1 MIPSIEL
8 LWALAASVLLLV
20 EQVRHRRSLRHELRS
35 LRSSYDAAIHRNDE
49 LSQASDKMGDL
60 YRYQLLTSR
69 KRAARIKKVLEIAT
83 SINSNLTLDKVLHE
97 IVHAVSDAAGFRIVL
112 LRVLNEATGHF
123 EARAFAGLNRD
134 AIRKLELLR
143 IPRAEFE
150 SWLKE
155 EFRVGRSFF
164 IGHEKKFWGEVDDE
178 GYTPDLGVRQEGEW
192 HQEDVLF
199 VPLYTKDGNVVGYFS
214 VDDPVDRRLP
224 SRETVET
231 LEILAT
237 HAIVAI
243 QNASLYERLNDSL
256 ARLEEATER
265 TEEVADLKNKF
276 ISTVSHELLT
286 PLTAIRAYTE
296 ALLEHIGSTNID
308 MQRQF
313 LGVINEQSLK
323 LRRLIDSILELSQL
337 ESGRFRMS
345 REPFNLVGL
354 MDEVVQGLREMAD
367 AKQIQIVVE
376 SASPEIVVE
385 ADRGLVRRVLNNL
398 GSNAIKFTHEG
409 GTVTLRTLVE
419 GRAVRI
425 QVEDTG
431 IGIPKEGIDRI
442 FDKFYQIDSSLSR
455 EYPGVGLGLSISKSI
470 VEWHGGEI
478 MAESESGAGSRFT
491 VLLPITAGD
500 AHVITHATWSPSR
513 SVSDHLTRLTVEMI
527 AEVMNARTASL
538 MLVDEENSELYIRAA
553 RGLREE
559 VVCGTR
565 IRIGDSIAGWVAEH
579 GEPLLVTNIEEDPR
593 FGRPNRH
600 QYETK
605 SLLSV
610 PVKIGGRVVGVI
622 NINNKI
628 SCTPFTD
635 DDRALLSS
643 LSDRVALAWQR
654 VSDHERSSER
664 TEETSRTLTAIIENA
679 RRSRLKLNS
688 GSMAT
693 RAVALGRKLG
703 LSEDDVEVLAYVA
716 SVHDVGM
723 GQIDLTVLQEPGSL
737 DDETW
742 ARVAMHPLRSAEIVK
757 PIEFQEQVTEIIMA
771 HHERID
777 GKGYPRGLKG
787 QEIPIGAKIIGVLDA
802 YESMTMGRPYR
813 HAMTHAEALQEL
825 RRCAGTQF
833 ESRVVEA
840 FGHLY
845 QSEETTKLVRTAEA
859 A

>member
-1 MIPSIEL
+1 MIPSVEL
-8 LWALAASVLLLV
+8 IWALAAAVLLLV

-35 LRSSYDAAIHRNDE
+35 LRTSYDAVIHRNDE
-49 LSQASDKMGDL
+49 LTQASDKMGDL

-83 SINSNLTLDKVLHE
+83 SINSNLSLDKVLHE

-112 LRVLNEATGHF
+112 LRVMNEAHGEF

-134 AIRKLELLR
+134 AIRKLEQHR
-143 IPRAEFE
+143 IPRSEFE

-155 EFRVGRSFF
+155 EFRVSRSYF
-164 IGHEKKFWGEVDDE
+164 INHERKFWGEVDEE
-178 GYTPDLGVRQEGEW
+178 GYTPELGARQEGEW

-199 VPLYTKDGNVVGYFS
+199 VPLYTKDEAVIGYLS

-224 SRETVET
+224 TRETIET

-237 HAIVAI
+237 HAVVAI
-243 QNASLYERLNDSL
+243 QNASLYERLNQSMVQ
-256 ARLEEATER
+256 LEEATER
-265 TEEVADLKNKF
+265 AEELNDLKSSF
-276 ISTVSHELLT
+276 VSTVSHELRT
-286 PLTAIRAYTE
+286 PLTAIRAYVE
-296 ALLEHIGSTNID
+296 ALLENVGSTNVD

-313 LGVINEQSLK
+313 LAVIDEQSLK

-345 REPFNLVGL
+345 REPFNLITLTG
-354 MDEVVQGLREMAD
+354 EVVELLRPMSE
-367 AKQIQIVVE
+367 AKKIAVQVE
-376 SASPEIVVE
+376 SAAPEVVVE
-385 ADRGLVRRVLNNL
+385 ADRGLVKRVLYNL

-409 GTVTLRTLVE
+409 GTVTLRTTTEERV
-419 GRAVRI
+419 VRV

-431 IGIPKEGIDRI
+431 IGIPKEELERI

-455 EYPGVGLGLSISKSI
+455 EYPGVGLGLTVSKSI

-478 MAESESGAGSRFT
+478 LAESESGVGSRFT
-491 VLLPITAGD
+491 VLLPVTPGD
-500 AHVITHATWSPSR
+500 ANVITHATWSPSR

-527 AEVMNARTASL
+527 AEVMNARTASF
-538 MLVDEENSELYIRAA
+538 MLVDEERSELYIRAA

-565 IRIGDSIAGWVAEH
+565 IKIGDSIAGWVAKH
-579 GEPLLVTNIEEDPR
+579 GQPLLVTNIEEDPR
-593 FGRPNRH
+593 FGRPNGH

-610 PVKIGGRVVGVI
+610 PVKIHGRVVGVI

-628 SCTPFTD
+628 SCTPFTE

-654 VSDHERSSER
+654 VSDHERSSDR
-664 TEETSRTLTAIIENA
+664 TEETAKALAAIINNA

-688 GSMAT
+688 GSMAG
-693 RAVALGRKLG
+693 RAVSLGRKLA
-703 LSEDDVEVLAYVA
+703 LPEKDVEVLAYVA

-723 GQIDLTVLQEPGSL
+723 GQIDLSVLQAPGTL
-737 DDETW
+737 DDEAW
-742 ARVAMHPLRSAEIVK
+742 AEVSLHPLRSAEIVK
-757 PIEFQEQVTEIIMA
+757 PIEFQEQVTEIILA
-771 HHERID
+771 HHERMD
-777 GKGYPRGLKG
+777 GRGYPRGLKG
-787 QEIPIGAKIIGVLDA
+787 EQIPIGARIIAVLDA
-802 YESMTMGRPYR
+802 YESMTIGRPYR
-813 HAMTHAEALQEL
+813 QAMTHAEALQEL
-825 RRCAGTQF
+825 RQCKGTQF
-833 ESRVVEA
+833 DPKVVEA
-840 FGHLY
+840 FAQLFEP
-845 QSEETTKLVRTAEA
+845 QENTKLVRAGEA